1 MVGVRIGQSLRY
13 SSIFGLL
20 GARGLDQCT
29 MLLAAAATLSRIVRS
44 ASRSSLAQSAVR
56 GGIFEAADTIF
67 VFQIFATGRRHGRMA
82 RLSLSRNVQD
92 QGQTVVSSHHGQGVG
107 AVSLK
112 RPNTTPVLLVRE
124 SQQ

>member
-1 MVGVRIGQSLRY
+1 
-13 SSIFGLL
+13 
-20 GARGLDQCT
+20 
-29 MLLAAAATLSRIVRS
+29 
-44 ASRSSLAQSAVR
+44 
-56 GGIFEAADTIF
+56 
-67 VFQIFATGRRHGRMA
+67 MA

-124 SQQ
+124 PTMMREGIRTERMGGTGGPRGGGRPSSAPSFFSPYCICKLLQLKIGSV